1 LENGF
6 ESFNETVEVCVR
18 QNGYGEFVEEDEE
31 LEFELKRE
39 IFAEE

>member
-6 ESFNETVEVCVR
+6 ESFDETVEVCVR
-18 QNGYGEFVEEDEE
+18 ENGSGEFVEEDEE